1 MTGSPVGSDGGPRT
15 GQVLGE
21 RYQIE
26 AKLGADPFTLD
37 YRALDQ
43 ETEQPVLVRVVEPK
57 HLPASEARNTARR
70 LSRLVGAGG
79 EYLSALLDADC
90 DGVFLFVVE
99 PLAVGA
105 TLRDVM
111 RARAARYD
119 ILSPA
124 EILPVTARLAAALAA
139 VPPPFRHGD
148 VRADRIVIE
157 PEAFALTC
165 PFLVPALPTEVLS
178 SILETDPRLARQ
190 FAPEVT
196 SGNAGEAADR
206 YGVASIVFEALTGRL
221 PERGAPSAS
230 ELGDIGTALQALLAP
245 DPEARPESLDSLI
258 EVLAARAELPVP
270 ELEPGAFKRPR
281 RLSVRRK
288 SETGLPTVRDTEE
301 LSAEDTEPRPAK
313 DAPESASSRRPTV
326 QVTRGLRDT
335 IEMSH
340 APELAPPDGDDAEES
355 ENTRRVVRAEATSPP
370 KARVIPGASADG
382 TQELDALSIIEETPI
397 EQQAEAPAA
406 PAEARPTKKDE
417 SDGDLDP
424 RLVRAALG
432 VEMSPSS
439 APRARSTPPPSLAS
453 APAAAAAPR
462 PMPAPAPVPAPAPMP
477 APAPAAAPLAV
488 RARSAKPR
496 HDTLELSP
504 ADIEMIE
511 READK
516 LPAPEPADDPSLVE
530 EARERAR
537 TVPLPGRARAQ
548 PAILTTP
555 ADPRP
560 PQQQRAVPAPAG
572 YGPPRAEPPQPLA
585 PVTHTPLPKRSVR
598 RDTWILEP
606 DERNLPPVPVPRR
619 RTSSKWILLIAAV
632 IGLIIIAT
640 GWFIAEQRRSN
651 IERERRLQERF
662 EQLRST
668 E

>member
-1 MTGSPVGSDGGPRT
+1 MNEQGDQTLVTGSPVGSDGGPRA

-26 AKLGADPFTLD
+26 AKLGADAFTLD

-43 ETEQPVLVRVVEPK
+43 ETEQPVLLRVLDPK
-57 HLPASEARNTARR
+57 HLPASEARNTTRR
-70 LSRLVGAGG
+70 LSRVIGAGG
-79 EYLSALLDADC
+79 QYLSALLDVDC

-99 PLAVGA
+99 PLAVGT
-105 TLRDVM
+105 TLREVM

-157 PEAFALTC
+157 PETFALTC
-165 PFLVPALPTEVLS
+165 PFLLPSLPSEVLA
-178 SILETDPRLARQ
+178 SILASDPRLARQ
-190 FAPEVT
+190 FAPEVA

-206 YGVASIVFEALTGRL
+206 YGVACIVFEALTGRL
-221 PERGAPSAS
+221 PERGAPSAE
-230 ELGDIGTALQALLAP
+230 ELGDIGTPLQALLAP
-245 DPEARPESLDSLI
+245 DPEARPGSLDALI

-270 ELEPGAFKRPR
+270 ALEVGAFRKPR

-288 SETGLPTVRDTEE
+288 SEAGLPAVQVAEE
-301 LSAEDTEPRPAK
+301 LSAEDTEPRQARET
-313 DAPESASSRRPTV
+313 PEPASSRRPTIDV
-326 QVTRGLRDT
+326 SRGLRDT
-335 IEMSH
+335 IEMSG
-340 APELAPPDGDDAEES
+340 APELDPSLLEER
-355 ENTRRVVRAEATSPP
+355 EDTRRVVRSSATTP
-370 KARVIPGASADG
+370 KARVIAGASPDG
-382 TQELDALSIIEETPI
+382 TQELDALSILEETPI
-397 EQQAEAPAA
+397 EIADAEASATPA
-406 PAEARPTKKDE
+406 RSKKQDE

-432 VEMSPSS
+432 VEITPSS
-439 APRARSTPPPSLAS
+439 ASPPPSRAT
-453 APAAAAAPR
+453 
-462 PMPAPAPVPAPAPMP
+462 
-477 APAPAAAPLAV
+477 PAPAAMPREA
-488 RARSAKPR
+488 RARKPR

-511 READK
+511 REAEK
-516 LPAPEPADDPSLVE
+516 LPEPEVANAPSAVE
-530 EARERAR
+530 TARERAR
-537 TVPLPGRARAQ
+537 TLPMPKKARVA
-548 PAILTTP
+548 PAIFTTP

-560 PQQQRAVPAPAG
+560 AQQPRQRAVQAPAG
-572 YGPPRAEPPQPLA
+572 YAPPRAEPPEPLV
-585 PVTHTPLPKRSVR
+585 PITHTPLPKRGVR

-619 RTSSKWILLIAAV
+619 RTGSSKWILLIAAL
-632 IGLIIIAT
+632 IGVIIIAT
-640 GWFIAEQRRSN
+640 GWLIAEQRRDN